1 LPFVGAAK
9 GGKVI
14 FMTTSGSDRSDSIKA
29 FEAVCE
35 NAARAVRQAG
45 SMRDAVEASAVTE
58 PHSLQGIGR
67 MLPGYLR
74 LHKAL
79 ANRLEELL
87 MSQLEVASRI
97 REPYGLDKE
106 LGQLKVREWY
116 VLRTDYPELYS
127 KGVAHAA
134 QLVRRMEALKRKR

>member
-1 LPFVGAAK
+1 MQA
-9 GGKVI
+9 
-14 FMTTSGSDRSDSIKA
+14 SDRASPEALKA

-35 NAARAVRQAG
+35 SAARAVRQAG
-45 SMRDAVEASAVTE
+45 SMRDAMQASEVTE
-58 PHSLQGIGR
+58 PHSLQGVGR
-67 MLPGYLR
+67 LLPGYRR

-87 MSQLEVASRI
+87 MSQLEVAGRI

-106 LGQLKVREWY
+106 LDQLKVREWY
-116 VLRTDYPELYS
+116 VLRTDYPELYT

-134 QLVRRMEALKRKR
+134 QLIRRMQQTRKR